1 MPWRTSNEEQQRR
14 KFCEEALHQKGSFE
28 QLCKSCG
35 IRRQTGHKW
44 LKRLKEEGHKGLKN
58 RSRRPHQLRGA
69 RSQQEW
75 KARLVALKRRHWS
88 WGPKKLHKVL
98 GKLYGSRAVPGVA
111 SLGRWLAKEGLT
123 RRQARRKSGPQQLRA
138 QRIDARRCNDVWAI
152 DFKGQFQT
160 PKDRRTNYPLTV
172 SDLKSRY
179 LIGCDNLLRPDARSV
194 IGHLKGYFKEYG
206 LPKAI
211 RCDNGGPFGSNG
223 ALGLS
228 KITAWITKIGI
239 IVDFIDPG
247 KPQQNGIHERI
258 HRTFKA
264 EAANP
269 PAQSW
274 SAQQQ
279 RGRKW
284 QKHYNQQRPH
294 ESLGQRPPAE
304 VYRKSRR
311 KYQGERPLRYPEADF
326 VRKVRLKGEISFEG
340 RRRFIGEAFSA
351 HNIGLYKIEPGR
363 YEVRF
368 ANLKLG
374 HLLDTDFGGLRPTVL
389 TAKIA

>member
-1 MPWRTSNEEQQRR
+1 MPWRTSNEEQQRG
-14 KFCEEALHQKGSFE
+14 KFCEAALRQKGSFE
-28 QLCKSCG
+28 QLCKSYG

-44 LKRLKEEGHKGLKN
+44 LKRLKEEGNKGLKN
-58 RSRRPHQLRGA
+58 RSRRPHRLRGV
-69 RSQQEW
+69 RRQQEW
-75 KARLVALKRRHWS
+75 KARLVALKRQHWS
-88 WGPKKLHKVL
+88 WGPKKLRKVL
-98 GKLYGSRAVPGVA
+98 GKLYDSRAIPSVA

-123 RRQARRKSGPQQLRA
+123 RRQARRKPGPQQLRA
-138 QRIDARRCNDVWAI
+138 QRLDPRRCNDVWAI

-179 LIGCDNLLRPDARSV
+179 LIGCDHLLRPDARSV
-194 IGHLKGYFKEYG
+194 IGHLRGYFKECG

-239 IVDFIDPG
+239 VVDFIDPG
-247 KPQQNGIHERI
+247 KPHQNGIHERI

-294 ESLGQRPPAE
+294 ESLEQRPPAE

-311 KYQGERPLRYPEADF
+311 KFQGERPLRYLGADF
-326 VRKVRLKGEISFEG
+326 VRKVRLKGEISFKG

-351 HNIGLYKIEPGR
+351 HPIGLYKIEPGR

-368 ANLKLG
+368 ANLVLG

-389 TAKIA
+389 TTKIA

>member
-14 KFCEEALHQKGSFE
+14 KFCEAALRQKGSFE
-28 QLCKSCG
+28 QLCKSYG

-58 RSRRPHQLRGA
+58 RSRRPHRLRGA
-69 RSQQEW
+69 RRQQAW
-75 KARLVALKRRHWS
+75 KARLVALKRQHWS

-98 GKLYGSRAVPGVA
+98 GKLYESRAVPSVA

-123 RRQARRKSGPQQLRA
+123 RRQARRKPGPQQLRA
-138 QRIDARRCNDVWAI
+138 QRIDPRRCNDVWAI

-179 LIGCDNLLRPDARSV
+179 LIGCDHLLRPDARSV
-194 IGHLKGYFKEYG
+194 IGHLSGYFKECG

-247 KPQQNGIHERI
+247 KPHQNGIHERI

-274 SAQQQ
+274 
-279 RGRKW
+279 
-284 QKHYNQQRPH
+284 
-294 ESLGQRPPAE
+294 
-304 VYRKSRR
+304 
-311 KYQGERPLRYPEADF
+311 
-326 VRKVRLKGEISFEG
+326 
-340 RRRFIGEAFSA
+340 
-351 HNIGLYKIEPGR
+351 
-363 YEVRF
+363 
-368 ANLKLG
+368 
-374 HLLDTDFGGLRPTVL
+374 
-389 TAKIA
+389 

>member
-1 MPWRTSNEEQQRR
+1 MPWRTSNEEQQRA
-14 KFCEEALHQKGSFE
+14 KFCEAALRQKGSFE
-28 QLCKSCG
+28 QLCKSYG

-58 RSRRPHQLRGA
+58 RSRRPHRLRGA
-69 RSQQEW
+69 RRQQAW
-75 KARLVALKRRHWS
+75 KARLVALKRQHWS

-98 GKLYGSRAVPGVA
+98 GKLSESRAVPSVA

-123 RRQARRKSGPQQLRA
+123 RRQARRKPGPLQRRA
-138 QRIDARRCNDVWAI
+138 QRIHPRRCNDVWAI

-179 LIGCDNLLRPDARSV
+179 LIGCDHLLRPDARSV
-194 IGHLKGYFKEYG
+194 IGHLRGYFKECG

-247 KPQQNGIHERI
+247 KPHQNGIHERI

-264 EAANP
+264 EAADP

-311 KYQGERPLRYPEADF
+311 KYQGERPLRYLQADF
-326 VRKVRLKGEISFEG
+326 VRKVRLKGEISFKG

-351 HNIGLYKIEPGR
+351 HPIGLYKIEPGR

-368 ANLKLG
+368 ANLILG
-374 HLLDTDFGGLRPTVL
+374 HLLDSNFGGLRPTVL
-389 TAKIA
+389 TTKIA

>member
-14 KFCEEALHQKGSFE
+14 KFCEAALRQKGSFE
-28 QLCKSCG
+28 QLCKSYG

-58 RSRRPHQLRGA
+58 RSRRPHRLRGA
-69 RSQQEW
+69 RRQQAW
-75 KARLVALKRRHWS
+75 KARLVALKRQHWS

-98 GKLYGSRAVPGVA
+98 GKLYESRAVPSVA

-123 RRQARRKSGPQQLRA
+123 RRQARRKPGPQQLRA
-138 QRIDARRCNDVWAI
+138 QRIDPRRCNDVWAI

-179 LIGCDNLLRPDARSV
+179 LIGCDHLLRPDARSV
-194 IGHLKGYFKEYG
+194 IGHLSGYFKECG

-247 KPQQNGIHERI
+247 KPHQNGIHERI

-269 PAQSW
+269 PAQNW

-311 KYQGERPLRYPEADF
+311 KYQGERPLRYLQADF
-326 VRKVRLKGEISFEG
+326 VRKVRLKGEISFKG
-340 RRRFIGEAFSA
+340 RRRFIAEAFSA
-351 HNIGLYKIEPGR
+351 HPIGLYKIEPGR

-368 ANLKLG
+368 ANLILG
-374 HLLDTDFGGLRPTVL
+374 HLLDSDFGGLRPTVL
-389 TAKIA
+389 TTKIA

>member
-1 MPWRTSNEEQQRR
+1 
-14 KFCEEALHQKGSFE
+14 
-28 QLCKSCG
+28 
-35 IRRQTGHKW
+35 
-44 LKRLKEEGHKGLKN
+44 
-58 RSRRPHQLRGA
+58 
-69 RSQQEW
+69 
-75 KARLVALKRRHWS
+75 
-88 WGPKKLHKVL
+88 VL
-98 GKLYGSRAVPGVA
+98 GKLYDSRGVPSVA

-123 RRQARRKSGPQQLRA
+123 RRQARRKPGPQQLRA
-138 QRIDARRCNDVWAI
+138 QRIDPRRCNAVWAI

-194 IGHLKGYFKEYG
+194 IGHLKGYFKECG

-223 ALGLS
+223 PLGLS

-294 ESLGQRPPAE
+294 ESLGQRPPVEA
-304 VYRKSRR
+304 YRKSRR
-311 KYQGERPLRYPEADF
+311 KYQENARSSIP
-326 VRKVRLKGEISFEG
+326 
-340 RRRFIGEAFSA
+340 
-351 HNIGLYKIEPGR
+351 
-363 YEVRF
+363 
-368 ANLKLG
+368 
-374 HLLDTDFGGLRPTVL
+374 RPTSF
-389 TAKIA
+389 ARCD

>member
-1 MPWRTSNEEQQRR
+1 
-14 KFCEEALHQKGSFE
+14 
-28 QLCKSCG
+28 
-35 IRRQTGHKW
+35 
-44 LKRLKEEGHKGLKN
+44 
-58 RSRRPHQLRGA
+58 
-69 RSQQEW
+69 
-75 KARLVALKRRHWS
+75 
-88 WGPKKLHKVL
+88 VL
-98 GKLYGSRAVPGVA
+98 GKLYGSRNVPSVA

-123 RRQARRKSGPQQLRA
+123 RRQARRKPGPQQLRA
-138 QRIDARRCNDVWAI
+138 QRIDPRRCNDVWAI

-160 PKDRRTNYPLTV
+160 PKDCRTNYPLTV

-179 LIGCDNLLRPDARSV
+179 LIGCDNLLRPDAKSV
-194 IGHLKGYFKEYG
+194 IRHLKSYFKEYG

-228 KITAWITKIGI
+228 KITAWIVKMGI

-284 QKHYNQQRPH
+284 QKHYNQERPH
-294 ESLGQRPPAE
+294 ESLGQKTPAE

-311 KYQGERPLRYPEADF
+311 KYQGEGPLDYPEANF
-326 VRKVRLKGEISFEG
+326 IRKVRLKGEISFEG
-340 RRRFIGEAFSA
+340 RRRYIGEAFSA
-351 HNIGLYKIEPGR
+351 HKIGLYKIEPSR

-368 ANLKLG
+368 ADLILG
-374 HLLDTDFGGLRPTVL
+374 HLLDADSCGLRPTVL
-389 TAKIA
+389 TAKIVQPKPQTSTMC

>member
-1 MPWRTSNEEQQRR
+1 MPWRTSNEEQQRG
-14 KFCEEALHQKGSFE
+14 KFCEAALRQKGSFE
-28 QLCKSCG
+28 QLCKSYG

-44 LKRLKEEGHKGLKN
+44 LKRLKEEGNKGLKN
-58 RSRRPHQLRGA
+58 RSRLPHRLRGV
-69 RSQQEW
+69 RRQQEW
-75 KARLVALKRRHWS
+75 KARLVALKRQHWS
-88 WGPKKLHKVL
+88 WGPKKLRKVL
-98 GKLYGSRAVPGVA
+98 GKLYDSRAIPSVA

-123 RRQARRKSGPQQLRA
+123 RRQARRKPGPQQLRA
-138 QRIDARRCNDVWAI
+138 QRLDPRRCNDVWAI

-179 LIGCDNLLRPDARSV
+179 LIGCDHLLRPDARSV
-194 IGHLKGYFKEYG
+194 IGHLRGYFKECG

-239 IVDFIDPG
+239 VVDFIDPG
-247 KPQQNGIHERI
+247 KPHQNGIHERI

-311 KYQGERPLRYPEADF
+311 KFQGERPLRYLGADF
-326 VRKVRLKGEISFEG
+326 VRKVRLKGEISFKG

-351 HNIGLYKIEPGR
+351 HPIGLYKIEPGR

-368 ANLKLG
+368 ANLVLG

-389 TAKIA
+389 TTKIA

>member
-1 MPWRTSNEEQQRR
+1 MPWRTSNEEQQRG
-14 KFCEEALHQKGSFE
+14 KFCEAALRQKGSFE
-28 QLCKSCG
+28 QLCKSYG

-44 LKRLKEEGHKGLKN
+44 LKRLKEEGNKGLKN
-58 RSRRPHQLRGA
+58 RSRRPHRLRGV
-69 RSQQEW
+69 RRQQEW
-75 KARLVALKRRHWS
+75 KARLVALKRQHWS
-88 WGPKKLHKVL
+88 WGPKKLRKVL
-98 GKLYGSRAVPGVA
+98 GKLYDSRAIPSVA

-123 RRQARRKSGPQQLRA
+123 RRQARRKPGPQQLRA
-138 QRIDARRCNDVWAI
+138 QRLDPRRCNEVWAI

-179 LIGCDNLLRPDARSV
+179 LIGCDHLLRPDARSV
-194 IGHLKGYFKEYG
+194 IGHLRGYFKECG

-239 IVDFIDPG
+239 VVDFIDPG
-247 KPQQNGIHERI
+247 KPHQNGIHERI

-311 KYQGERPLRYPEADF
+311 KFQGERPLRYLGADF
-326 VRKVRLKGEISFEG
+326 VRKVRLKGEISFKG

-351 HNIGLYKIEPGR
+351 HPIGLYKIEPGR

-368 ANLKLG
+368 ANLVLG

-389 TAKIA
+389 TTKIA